1 MHAPL
6 VVLIAI
12 GFLLMGLAAL
22 AAPERILATFGVA
35 VTTADGRNEVRAVY
49 GGFGLAMAAM
59 LAVALGAPRF
69 APGILACLAAALGGM
84 AGGRL
89 VSAALD
95 RAAGR
100 APVFFGAIEA
110 VSAWALW
117 SAIV

>member
-6 VVLIAI
+6 VVLIAV

-22 AAPERILATFGVA
+22 VAPERILATFGVA

-49 GGFGLAMAAM
+49 GGFGVAMAAM
-59 LAVALGAPRF
+59 LGVALDAPQL

-95 RAAGR
+95 RGAGR
-100 APVFFGAIEA
+100 APVVFGALEA
-110 VSAWALW
+110 LAAVALW
-117 SAIV
+117 NAIA